1 MAKDIREIIKKLP
14 KTQQQAIKRR
24 AKALIKEEKMARL
37 LLRARAELSKLGLTV
52 DQLKA
57 AVRRR
62 SQKKLKTRYPGVFKN
77 KT

>member
-1 MAKDIREIIKKLP
+1 MAKDIREIIKKFP

-37 LLRARAELSKLGLTV
+37 LLRARVELSKLGLTV
-52 DQLKA
+52 DQLKS
-57 AVRRR
+57 AVAKR
-62 SQKKLKTRYPGVFKN
+62 SEDRLKTRYPAVFKD